1 MEELNQIMR
10 SKLPLQGGLGI
21 DVLEEVAEKHVLA
34 ASYVAGHLRKSDARE
49 AYRATGKVAGCAVL
63 QTWSR
68 SKRKWIIF
76 KNAKPI
82 GLFGVDDGGEGLG
95 IPWMV
100 GTPEMADI
108 GLFIGK
114 NSAKY
119 IAKMKEG
126 FVALVNYVDIEN
138 TVSIAWL
145 KWCGAKIYPP
155 EPYGP
160 QGYLFYPF
168 ELEAAIC
175 Q

>member
-10 SKLPLQGGLGI
+10 SRLPLQGGLGI

-34 ASYVAGHLRKSDARE
+34 AYYVAGHLRGSDARE
-49 AYRATGKVAGCAVL
+49 IYRATGKVPGCAVL
-63 QTWSR
+63 TTWSR

-82 GLFGVDDGGEGLG
+82 GLFGVDAGGEGQG

-100 GTPEMADI
+100 GTPEMANI
-108 GLFIGK
+108 GLFISK

-119 IAKMKEG
+119 IAKMKEV
-126 FVALVNYVDIEN
+126 FATLVNYVDVEN
-138 TVSIAWL
+138 KVSIAWL
-145 KWCGAKIYPP
+145 EWCGARIYPS

-160 QGYLFYPF
+160 QGHLFHPF
-168 ELEAAIC
+168 ELRV
-175 Q
+175 